1 MKSSAI
7 IRRAVAEGYYSAWL
21 GVGAHNLDNNLERNL
36 ERNYMCIAIG
46 NLPRNHWFGIFHRET
61 RPTAADIRRT
71 RDYIIS
77 SLGGR
82 GTLAG
87 HLMDK
92 YPDLLFPST
101 HRQSTEAR
109 KLALEFWEDLA
120 SILESEGD

>member
-21 GVGAHNLDNNLERNL
+21 GVGAQDCCRDY

-61 RPTAADIRRT
+61 RPTGADIRRT

-101 HRQSTEAR
+101 NRQSTEAR